1 MHGVKILDP
10 DKLKA
15 ARGER
20 TQKEIAEATGNVF
33 SEQQI
38 SGYEKGKFR
47 PKPEKLPILLQALGV
62 EYDQVS
68 TSISPQNATAG

>member
-1 MHGVKILDP
+1 MNGVKVLDP

-15 ARGER
+15 ARGDR
-20 TQKEIAEATGNVF
+20 TQKEISEATGNVF

-62 EYDQVS
+62 DFDQVS
-68 TSISPQNATAG
+68 TSVSPQSVSIG